1 MAYTIRLGQAA
12 KNSKALRDI
21 SIELQV
27 IETLDGNYLVSDH
40 IDFDVII
47 NPKDRKII
55 LYQKDQIDNEYVFD
69 SQMRYVQFMQARGV
83 VNRES
88 VQGGSLYN
96 TLEMTY
102 PESHEG
108 YNAFAIVLKTTEK
121 FMDSEREYFEGARI
135 AKSYPEEV
143 ADAEDAETTEYSP
156 ERQSEKKG
164 SLGDNVSNDAVGG
177 FLVHRIFES
186 LQIEEE

>member
-40 IDFDVII
+40 IDFDLLI
-47 NPKDRKII
+47 NPKERKIV
-55 LYQKDQIDNEYVFD
+55 LYQKDQTESEYVFD
-69 SQMRYVQFMQARGV
+69 SQMRLVQFMQARGIV
-83 VNRES
+83 DRDS

-108 YNAFAIVLKTTEK
+108 YNSFAIVLKTVEK

-143 ADAEDAETTEYSP
+143 ADAEDAETTEYSD
-156 ERQSEKKG
+156 ERQKETKG
-164 SLGDNVSNDAVGG
+164 SLNNNVSNDGAGG
-177 FLVHRIFES
+177 WLVHRIFEN